1 MAECGR
7 TRRVRVVPS
16 HSAPAARHDR
26 PGSITCLI
34 QICVSGKFLSSTGVD
49 PRGVDGD
56 EEPRSGGVVTAE
68 RAPEDDAG
76 APGEAVVDGG
86 APAATAEP
94 DDSWRRP
101 TSRSHRSGE
110 DAAAAEDD
118 DAAAAPSRP
127 RPPRPTSP
135 LLTSPLADIPCRR
148 SPARRLPDD
157 APAEAQPRS
166 DDVADGPVAAART
179 SRRTHVRR
187 GLVAAGVALVVAM
200 SVAPSRCRAPAT
212 VSTDQTFVDAA
223 RTQGHVIA
231 PGDQQTLIISAA
243 RKVCDRRESYGTA
256 AERKATALSSAELVA
271 IDQAF
276 DTDVRGFTTLALNT
290 YCAS

>member
-1 MAECGR
+1 MSRINLCIWQVSQLDRGR
-7 TRRVRVVPS
+7 PE
-16 HSAPAARHDR
+16 
-26 PGSITCLI
+26 
-34 QICVSGKFLSSTGVD
+34 
-49 PRGVDGD
+49 GVDGD

-76 APGEAVVDGG
+76 TSGEALADGETLAPGEALLE
-86 APAATAEP
+86 TAEP
-94 DDSWRRP
+94 DESTETAEPDESTASADEP
-101 TSRSHRSGE
+101 EPDQGGE
-110 DAAAAEDD
+110 VAVGAEADAEAVAPL
-118 DAAAAPSRP
+118 DA
-127 RPPRPTSP
+127 
-135 LLTSPLADIPCRR
+135 
-148 SPARRLPDD
+148 SPADVSPADVPPSDVSPDD
-157 APAEAQPRS
+157 APAEAQPR
-166 DDVADGPVAAART
+166 DAVADPPAAART
-179 SRRTHVRR
+179 PRRTHVRR

-200 SVAPSRCRAPAT
+200 SVSAFAMRTPAT
-212 VSTDQTFVDAA
+212 VSADQTFVDAA

-243 RKVCDRRESYGTA
+243 RKVCDRRESHGTA